1 MIPILRKAIL
11 RTVAE
16 DQARLSAVRPT
27 TRWAPWE
34 PHRTPRLPCRSSH
47 APVGLRRA
55 SLANRGG
62 NDGNNGGS
70 GLRPSCSPCPPL
82 TDGGP

>member
-1 MIPILRKAIL
+1 MVKFSFRGHLTGMIPILRKAIL

-34 PHRTPRLPCRSSH
+34 PHRTLVCPVAVRTPRL
-47 APVGLRRA
+47 
-55 SLANRGG
+55 
-62 NDGNNGGS
+62 D
-70 GLRPSCSPCPPL
+70 
-82 TDGGP
+82 